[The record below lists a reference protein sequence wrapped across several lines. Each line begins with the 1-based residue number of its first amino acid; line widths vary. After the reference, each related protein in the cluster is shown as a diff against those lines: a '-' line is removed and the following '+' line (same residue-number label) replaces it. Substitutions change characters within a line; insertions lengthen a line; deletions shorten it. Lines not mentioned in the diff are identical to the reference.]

1 VTGRSRPF
9 AFSINDLPGDAD
21 PQREAH
27 MAEAPVAVLST
38 NGTPVPS
45 RLDANKQELARTL
58 DTKLAQG
65 FEIESESDTKAV
77 LVMKGRRRWLGLSN
91 AASVRYE
98 VTIDERGR
106 ATSRRL

>member
-1 VTGRSRPF
+1 
-9 AFSINDLPGDAD
+9 
-21 PQREAH
+21 
-27 MAEAPVAVLST
+27 MAEAPVAAHSG
-38 NGTPVPS
+38 NGTLVQS
-45 RLDANKQELARTL
+45 RAAVRAARKQELARTL
-58 DTKLAQG
+58 DRKLAQG

-98 VTIDERGR
+98 IAVDEGGR